1 MIFDVFYGFR
11 ADRTP
16 PGPMNLLYISMVW
29 GAFGRPGARRGA
41 FSTFYVKF
49 MKTQKYQ
56 GNSGILGN
64 FKKFNEDHDFYG
76 KSFFCESGGPKTL
89 LFLRKY

>member
-1 MIFDVFYGFR
+1 MKKVNLDAFYGFR

-49 MKTQKYQ
+49 RKMHENHE
-56 GNSGILGN
+56 NSEKFMN
-64 FKKFNEDHDFYG
+64 FHEI
-76 KSFFCESGGPKTL
+76 S
-89 LFLRKY
+89 RK